1 MNDADQSHYIKSN
14 NAQKGAV
21 DHIIN
26 HIMPERDYSRFDHKQ
41 NSCSYPNAP

>member
-26 HIMPERDYSRFDHKQ
+26 PIMPERDHKQ